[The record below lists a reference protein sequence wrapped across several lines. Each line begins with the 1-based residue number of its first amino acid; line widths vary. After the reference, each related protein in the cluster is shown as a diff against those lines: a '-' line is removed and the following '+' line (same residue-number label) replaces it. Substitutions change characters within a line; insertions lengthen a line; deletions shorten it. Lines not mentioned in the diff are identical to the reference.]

1 MQAIIAQQVQITESS
16 GNVFQDLGL
25 DNATELLEKSNIMIK
40 ILKKLHGK
48 KVDHAEFCKDVCLS
62 ETGLDHVLNGRCNK
76 FEKGRLQDM
85 LDTLTSKYG

>member
-16 GNVFQDLGL
+16 GNVFEYLGL

-40 ILKKLHGK
+40 ILKKLHEK

-85 LDTLTSKYG
+85 LDTLTSQYG

>member
-1 MQAIIAQQVQITESS
+1 MQAIIAQQMQITESS

-40 ILKKLHGK
+40 ILKKLHEK

-85 LDTLTSKYG
+85 LDTLTSQYG

>member
-40 ILKKLHGK
+40 ILKKLHEK

>member
-1 MQAIIAQQVQITESS
+1 MQAIIAQQMQITESS

-40 ILKKLHGK
+40 ILKKLHEK

-85 LDTLTSKYG
+85 LDTLTSRYG

>member
-16 GNVFQDLGL
+16 GNVFEDLGL

-40 ILKKLHGK
+40 ILKKLHEK

-85 LDTLTSKYG
+85 LDTLTSQYG

>member
-1 MQAIIAQQVQITESS
+1 MQAIIAQQMQITESS
-16 GNVFQDLGL
+16 GNVFEDLGL

-40 ILKKLHGK
+40 ILKKLHEK

-85 LDTLTSKYG
+85 LDTLTSQYG

>member
-16 GNVFQDLGL
+16 GNVFEDLGL
-25 DNATELLEKSNIMIK
+25 DNATELLEKSNIMIR
-40 ILKKLHGK
+40 ILKKLHEK

-85 LDTLTSKYG
+85 LDTLTSQYG

>member
-16 GNVFQDLGL
+16 GNVFEDLGL

-40 ILKKLHGK
+40 ILKKLHEK

>member
-1 MQAIIAQQVQITESS
+1 MQAIIAQQVQIIESS
-16 GNVFQDLGL
+16 GNVFEDLGL

-40 ILKKLHGK
+40 ILKKLHEK

-85 LDTLTSKYG
+85 LDTLTSQYG

>member
-1 MQAIIAQQVQITESS
+1 MQAIIAQQMQITESS

-40 ILKKLHGK
+40 ILKKLHEK

>member
-16 GNVFQDLGL
+16 GNVFEDLGL

-40 ILKKLHGK
+40 ILKKLHEK

-85 LDTLTSKYG
+85 LDTLTSRYG

>member
-40 ILKKLHGK
+40 ILKKLHEK

-85 LDTLTSKYG
+85 LDTLTSQYG

>member
-1 MQAIIAQQVQITESS
+1 VQIIESS
-16 GNVFQDLGL
+16 GNVFEDLGL

-40 ILKKLHGK
+40 ILKKLHEK

-62 ETGLDHVLNGRCNK
+62 ETGLNHVLNGRCNK

-85 LDTLTSKYG
+85 LDILVRQYG

>member
-1 MQAIIAQQVQITESS
+1 MQAIIAQQIQIKESS
-16 GNVFQDLGL
+16 GNVFEDLGL

-40 ILKKLHGK
+40 ILKKLHEK

-85 LDTLTSKYG
+85 LDTLTSHYG

>member
-1 MQAIIAQQVQITESS
+1 MQAIIAHQVQITESS

-40 ILKKLHGK
+40 ILKKLHEN

-62 ETGLDHVLNGRCNK
+62 ETGLDHVLNGKANK

-85 LDTLTSKYG
+85 LDTLTSQYG